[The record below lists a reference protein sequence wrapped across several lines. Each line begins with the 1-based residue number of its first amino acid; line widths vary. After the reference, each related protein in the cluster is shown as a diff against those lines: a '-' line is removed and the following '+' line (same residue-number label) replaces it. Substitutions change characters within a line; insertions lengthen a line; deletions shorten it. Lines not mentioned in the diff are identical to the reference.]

1 MWQAPLRAGDCCFH
15 SGWVVHGAGEN
26 RSDRPRRAMV
36 VTYFDDGARCQ
47 DPFLTE
53 AQEAHA
59 TNYCGGKKAGE
70 LADDDDANPI
80 LYQSSGPKL

>member
-1 MWQAPLRAGDCCFH
+1 
-15 SGWVVHGAGEN
+15 
-26 RSDRPRRAMV
+26 MV